1 MEDLPK
7 KLKLTFV
14 GRKRSE
20 KILEPAPPTKTSI
33 VTRGLAAAGNWLF
46 YKVAGRFSANPN
58 ASTTAEKKP
67 EPEVGEIFKTK
78 KEKKASEKLA
88 KMSETFTHSKERCVC
103 RLTEITLQIKNT
115 PRTDANKSKLVALL
129 KRRKQLKR
137 QIVKIENA
145 ASSID
150 EYRYIVTD
158 ASIDKDIMDSVVEL
172 KKVVKTATKSSLG
185 SSADKAAKKVGKAV
199 DDLEDLKD
207 DMAEFSDILDGINLN
222 NNLDDDELLAEID
235 TWTDNDDD
243 AKQDGYPF
251 GPGNNGASVMVA
263 EEAVPPVLPPLPPL
277 PPLPQVPIPRPLL
290 DVLPE
295 VPTKPPPPPLP
306 ARPAEVVLTTETH
319 PQLEK
324 EEKVAISV

>member
-235 TWTDNDDD
+235 TWVDDDDDD

-263 EEAVPPVLPPLPPL
+263 EEAVPPVLPPLP
-277 PPLPQVPIPRPLL
+277 QVPISRPLL

-295 VPTKPPPPPLP
+295 VPIKPPPPPLP
-306 ARPAEVVLTTETH
+306 PRPTEVLLTTTETR
-319 PQLEK
+319 PQL